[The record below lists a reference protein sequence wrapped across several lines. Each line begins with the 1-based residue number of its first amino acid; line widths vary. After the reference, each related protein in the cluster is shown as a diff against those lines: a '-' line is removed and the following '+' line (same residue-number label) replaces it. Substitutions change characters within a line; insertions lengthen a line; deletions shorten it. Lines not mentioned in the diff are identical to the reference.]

1 MKKIAIIGAGISGLF
16 IANLLKKK
24 PNYQITIY
32 EKNTSINLDEGY
44 GVQLSVNSIKLLNE
58 IGFEKLHNNEKFTPE
73 KINFYS
79 NKSLDKICELDI
91 TEFNSEDCKYTTL
104 KRSSLINF
112 LKTDLEG
119 LIMTDYNISKID
131 QQDKKIKLS
140 FENAE
145 VKECDYLIIS
155 DGIFSKSKSL
165 MSKDEAKPKY
175 NNTLAIRGILNK
187 SPENIDSKNIAL
199 FLGSDFHHVVYPV
212 NAHETLIWASK
223 SEKSKYT
230 FNYQS
235 LKCLNDDL
243 QMRSNWDLP
252 ICNGTERLKKNGK
265 KIHSTQKPEALLHR
279 ILLATSN
286 KNDLVLDPF
295 LGSGTTPTVAKKL
308 GRNYYGI
315 EKEKA
320 YFKAAEQR
328 LRKAKPIEDDYLD
341 TLKNGRSKP
350 RIPFGSLVEL
360 GIIKP
365 GTTIFDNK
373 KKISAKIMADG
384 SIKHA
389 QTEGSIH
396 KVAAT
401 ILGAESCNG
410 WTYWHYNL
418 DGAVVPIDHLRQK
431 LISKN

>member
-16 IANLLKKK
+16 ITNLFKKN

-119 LIMTDYNISKID
+119 LIRTGYNISKID
-131 QQDKKIKLS
+131 QKDKKIKLS

-155 DGIFSKSKSL
+155 DGVFSKSKSL

-187 SPENIDSKNIAL
+187 SPENIDIKNIAL
-199 FLGSDFHHVVYPV
+199 FLGSDFHHVIYPV
-212 NAHETLIWASK
+212 NPNGDLNFIAIMKYQLSIEEQKNYSLFSDNSFIKKVLEKFPSK
-223 SEKSKYT
+223 NKS
-230 FNYQS
+230 F
-235 LKCLNDDL
+235 LDDL
-243 QMRSNWDLP
+243 KELKIFPVFVSENFYKLQNNNIHFIGDAFFAFPPSFAQGASQSIEGAYDLFKSIENSTESNFF
-252 ICNGTERLKKNGK
+252 KN
-265 KIHSTQKPEALLHR
+265 R
-279 ILLATSN
+279 VN
-286 KNDLVLDPF
+286 KTKMVN
-295 LGSGTTPTVAKKL
+295 
-308 GRNYYGI
+308 I
-315 EKEKA
+315 
-320 YFKAAEQR
+320 
-328 LRKAKPIEDDYLD
+328 
-341 TLKNGRSKP
+341 RSKFNQFAFHLSNP
-350 RIPFGSLVEL
+350 L
-360 GIIKP
+360 
-365 GTTIFDNK
+365 TIFFRNIFLKRLVKNK
-373 KKISAKIMADG
+373 KFLESYLG
-384 SIKHA
+384 
-389 QTEGSIH
+389 
-396 KVAAT
+396 KVYR
-401 ILGAESCNG
+401 N
-410 WTYWHYNL
+410 
-418 DGAVVPIDHLRQK
+418 
-431 LISKN
+431 